1 LTAAKAVQL
10 MVPKGAREKIIARVV
25 YTGPVRAPVQQGQK
39 IGMLKVWRNDSLV
52 LEVPLQATEG
62 VETGSMSQRAFD
74 AATELVI
81 GVFRA
86 GFQRL

>member
-1 LTAAKAVQL
+1 
-10 MVPKGAREKIIARVV
+10 
-25 YTGPVRAPVQQGQK
+25 
-39 IGMLKVWRNDSLV
+39 MLKVWRNDSLV